1 MPTQEKLE
9 EARGQHAAAA
19 AEASSTKQALA
30 DRELLMPMA
39 LASGDAGEDEVN
51 CYLLC
56 IYLAVSMQV
65 LLL

>member
-1 MPTQEKLE
+1 MLAQKELD

-39 LASGDAGEDEVN
+39 LASGDAGDDEVG
-51 CYLLC
+51 C
-56 IYLAVSMQV
+56 
-65 LLL
+65 